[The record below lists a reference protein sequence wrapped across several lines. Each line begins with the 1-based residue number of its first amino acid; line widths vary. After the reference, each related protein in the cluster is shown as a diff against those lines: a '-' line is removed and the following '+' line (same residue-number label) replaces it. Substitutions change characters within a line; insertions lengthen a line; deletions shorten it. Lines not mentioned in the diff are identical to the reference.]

1 MSSKISMLKSTTLVA
16 ALAAGISG
24 IAHADMGRF
33 DASYRYFFSAPVDN
47 APSAWRQA
55 NPNGLSELEL
65 EQLSSDALARHVE
78 RSTFDKTPST
88 WRQTHPNALS
98 ERELQALSSDAPAW
112 HQLDQSGNSAL
123 ASTNDADASREPLGA
138 RIARFFHL
146 APASQTKPAN

>member
-1 MSSKISMLKSTTLVA
+1 MVDAKLSTDSSLRQGAVMSSKISMLKSTTLVA

-24 IAHADMGRF
+24 MAHADMGRF

-47 APSAWRQA
+47 A
-55 NPNGLSELEL
+55 
-65 EQLSSDALARHVE
+65 
-78 RSTFDKTPST
+78 PST

-112 HQLDQSGNSAL
+112 HQPDQSGNSAL

-138 RIARFFHL
+138 RIARFFHIT
-146 APASQTKPAN
+146 PADQGTPGH